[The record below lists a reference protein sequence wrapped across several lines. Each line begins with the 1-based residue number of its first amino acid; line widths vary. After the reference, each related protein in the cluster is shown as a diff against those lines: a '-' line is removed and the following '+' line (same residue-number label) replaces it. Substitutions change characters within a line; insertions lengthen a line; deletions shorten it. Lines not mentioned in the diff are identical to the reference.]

1 MKQKKIDLKKYASW
15 IIFIVLVVFFSAT
28 TPNFRTAGN
37 MITILRQVSIIGI
50 MSVGMAM
57 VLLTGGLDLS
67 IGAQIGLTSTFTAM
81 LIVQMGISPVVSIL
95 LGLLLCT
102 FIGFVNGMIITYTGM
117 PAMIAT
123 LGMTNVIRG
132 LAYIITGGIPVY
144 GLPPAVAQIGQ
155 GHVGSIPI
163 PVIIM
168 AVIILAGG
176 FVLNKTFFGR
186 YIYALGSNK
195 EAARL
200 SGLKVNQIQ
209 VLVYTI
215 CGFLVGIAGIVMMG
229 RVNSG
234 QPIAGQHMEMDAI
247 TACVVGGCS
256 STGGEGRVFGILG
269 GVLVMGVLSNGMAVM
284 GLSEYPQMVM
294 KGLVLILAVGFDHLS
309 RRHVK
314 KNKKAGSAA

>member
-15 IIFIVLVVFFSAT
+15 IIFLVLVLFFSAT
-28 TPNFRTAGN
+28 TPNFRTTGN
-37 MITILRQVSIIGI
+37 TITILRQVSIIGI
-50 MSVGMAM
+50 MSIGMAM

-67 IGAQIGLTSTFTAM
+67 VGAQIGFTGTFTAM
-81 LIVQMGISPVVSIL
+81 LIVKMGVNPVVSII
-95 LGLLLCT
+95 LGILMGTL
-102 FIGFVNGMIITYTGM
+102 IGFINGMVITYTGM

-123 LGMTNVIRG
+123 LGMTNAVRG
-132 LAYIITGGIPVY
+132 LAYILTGGIPVY
-144 GLPPAVAQIGQ
+144 GLPPAVAKIGQ

-168 AVIILAGG
+168 SVVLIIGA

-186 YIYALGSNK
+186 YIYAIGSNK

-234 QPIAGQHMEMDAI
+234 QPIAGQHLEMDAI

-256 STGGEGRVFGILG
+256 STGGEGRVMGILG

-309 RRHVK
+309 RKRA
-314 KNKKAGSAA
+314 KKAKKIAA

>member
-15 IIFIVLVVFFSAT
+15 IIFLALVVFFSAT
-28 TPNFRTAGN
+28 TPNFRTASN
-37 MITILRQVSIIGI
+37 AITILRQVSIIGI
-50 MSVGMAM
+50 MSVGMAI

-67 IGAQIGLTSTFTAM
+67 VGAQIGFTTTFTAM
-81 LIVQMGISPVVSIL
+81 LIVQMELNPVVSII
-95 LGLLLCT
+95 LGILMCT
-102 FIGFVNGMIITYTGM
+102 FIGFINGMVITCTGM

-123 LGMTNVIRG
+123 LGMTNVVRG
-132 LAYIITGGIPVY
+132 LAYILTGGIPVY
-144 GLPPAVAQIGQ
+144 GLPPAVAKIGQ
-155 GHVGSIPI
+155 GQVGSIPI

-168 AVIILAGG
+168 TVVLIIGA

-256 STGGEGRVFGILG
+256 STGGEGRVLGILG
-269 GVLVMGVLSNGMAVM
+269 GVLAMGVLSNGMAVM

-294 KGLVLILAVGFDHLS
+294 KGMVLMLAVGFDHLS
-309 RRHVK
+309 RKRAR
-314 KNKKAGSAA
+314 KASKAAA